1 MTLDVPTTADL
12 EAWRSFQRLLA
23 QRGERRLVL
32 LEGDRHSALAWL
44 EALLPAL
51 APDSG
56 LYVGPEADRPHLSLT
71 TLAAKQAR
79 QWLGGEASVLVWD
92 GWHGN
97 PPDAFAALSGT
108 LQAGGLLF
116 WLMPAL
122 EDWRAFADPDYSRTG
137 LDELQA
143 HPFAGRMAEL
153 LVADPAVIRPSQE
166 QRATEYLPALAQP
179 EQEFAVAMTD
189 DQRGLVDRLVQ
200 LGLGRRRRPLVVTAD
215 RGRGKSAA
223 LGLAAAEL
231 LRQGRQQ
238 ILVSAPSRDNVA
250 TLFRHARERLGDEVI
265 SESDT
270 TLVTRTGGQVRFL
283 AIRELLA
290 EKPEAEVML
299 VDEAAAIPTPLL
311 KRVLLG
317 WPRVAFSSTVHGY
330 EGAGRGFAIRFRQVL
345 DRETPQWQSQTLSAP
360 IRWSSTDPLE
370 PLISRLFLLSAD
382 SPALKGDEAGR
393 GELVIEPFAPNRAD
407 DRALSEAFGLL
418 VDAHYRTTP
427 ADLRQWLD
435 APSNRSWRAR
445 IGETTVGVL
454 WGAVEGGL
462 SPELAEQVALGQRRI
477 RGHLLPQSLA
487 SHSGFPEAASQ
498 RCLRVVRIAVADGAR
513 RLGVG
518 RELVAAARHG
528 AEDEGLDSL
537 GTSFGGSEELLRFW
551 RDSGLDLVRIGLN
564 QEATSGEF
572 PLQMMAGCSDAGQAL
587 AGKLNRRLAEHW
599 PTLLPLA
606 WPTLEAGLA
615 ARLQA
620 ALPAAAQLDQ
630 DDRRDL
636 RHFAHGHRG
645 FLLSLPVLQKAC
657 AAPGVAQWLT
667 TQAELT
673 LWMASVQQQQDWPTV
688 QARKLCRGQRDG
700 EDRLR
705 GLVRQLL
712 ENGPEL

>member
-1 MTLDVPTTADL
+1 MTKVVPTAADL
-12 EAWRSFQRLLA
+12 EAWRAFQRSLA
-23 QRGERRLVL
+23 RRGERRLVL
-32 LEGDRHSALAWL
+32 LEGERRSALAWL
-44 EALLPAL
+44 QRLLPAL
-51 APDSG
+51 APGPG
-56 LYVGPEADRPHLSLT
+56 LYVGPEADRPHPTLT

-79 QWLGGEASVLVWD
+79 QWLGREASVLVWD

-122 EDWRAFADPDYSRTG
+122 EDWRTFADPDYSRTG
-137 LDELQA
+137 LDDLEA
-143 HPFAGRMAEL
+143 HPFAGRMAGIL
-153 LVADPAVIRPSQE
+153 AADPAVIRLSPAIHASVC
-166 QRATEYLPALAQP
+166 LPTLDQP
-179 EQEFAVAMTD
+179 LQAFAVAMTD

-200 LGLGRRRRPLVVTAD
+200 FGLGRRRRPLVVTAD

-223 LGLAAAEL
+223 LGMAAAEL
-231 LRQGRQQ
+231 IRQGRQR

-250 TLFRHARERLGDEVI
+250 TLFRHARESLGDEVTT
-265 SESDT
+265 ESDT
-270 TLVTRTGGQVRFL
+270 TLVTRAGGQLRFL
-283 AIRELLA
+283 PVRELLA
-290 EKPEAEVML
+290 EKPEAEVVL
-299 VDEAAAIPTPLL
+299 VDEAAAIPAPLL

-345 DRETPQWQSQTLSAP
+345 DRETPQWQSHGLSAP
-360 IRWSSTDPLE
+360 IRWSATDPLE
-370 PLISRLFLLSAD
+370 PLISRLFLLAAD
-382 SPALKGDEAGR
+382 SPALKANEADG
-393 GELVIEPFAPNRAD
+393 GELVIEPFSPARAD
-407 DRALSEAFGLL
+407 DAELSEAFGLL

-435 APSNRSWRAR
+435 APANRSWRAR
-445 IGETTVGVL
+445 MGGTTVGVL

-462 SPELAEQVALGQRRI
+462 SPELAQQVALGQRRI
-477 RGHLLPQSLA
+477 RGHLLPQSLTT
-487 SHSGFPEAASQ
+487 HSGFPEAAGQ

-518 RELVAAARHG
+518 RQLVAAARQG
-528 AEDEGLDSL
+528 AVDEGLESL

-551 RDSGLDLVRIGLN
+551 RDSGLELVRVGLN
-564 QEATSGEF
+564 QEATSGEY
-572 PLQMMAGCSDAGQAL
+572 PLQMMTGCSDSGRAL
-587 AGKLNRRLAEHW
+587 VARLNRRLAEHW
-599 PTLLPLA
+599 RTLLPLA
-606 WPTLEAGLA
+606 WPTLDAGLA
-615 ARLQA
+615 AGLQA
-620 ALPAAAQLDQ
+620 ALPAIAQLDG

-636 RHFAHGHRG
+636 RQFAHGYRG
-645 FLLSLPVLQKAC
+645 FLLSLPVLQKTC
-657 AAPGVAQWLT
+657 AAPGVAQWLS

-673 LWMASVQQQQDWPTV
+673 LWTASVQQQQPWSIL
-688 QARKLCRGQRDG
+688 QARGLCRGQRDG